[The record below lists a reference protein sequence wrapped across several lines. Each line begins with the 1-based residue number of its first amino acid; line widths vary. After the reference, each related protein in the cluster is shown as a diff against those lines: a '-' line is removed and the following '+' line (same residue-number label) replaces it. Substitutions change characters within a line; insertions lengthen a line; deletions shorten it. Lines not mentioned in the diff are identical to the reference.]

1 MSMTIF
7 AVKLTRS
14 PTNFVKLYSVFQK
27 LDHLTCND
35 LNYDVPLYPIKLILE
50 FYYMANGLTFE
61 VLNIILRLF
70 YPCQDFNKK

>member
-27 LDHLTCND
+27 LDHLTCNVVGALLPD
-35 LNYDVPLYPIKLILE
+35 LSGAIRTL
-50 FYYMANGLTFE
+50 GLTGG
-61 VLNIILRLF
+61 
-70 YPCQDFNKK
+70 NKHSPGRGSPVPRFIRCSNYI